1 MKKGILYVSLIAMVM
16 GLMAF
21 QCSSPELTG
30 AKLYINQKQYDKAK
44 EALMKDVEKNP
55 KSDEGWYLLGYLYGE
70 EGNVPKMLESFTKS
84 LEASAKF
91 QSQIN
96 ESKKYYWATSFNKGV
111 SYFNNGAKAS
121 TKDSMNL
128 FFEKAITQFNN
139 AILCEPDSAVTY
151 SNLVYAYLNMGR
163 TEEAI
168 PHLKTMVKMGASADG
183 FGMLG
188 QIYND
193 KAASL
198 MEQYRTSKAVQDSVE
213 AMNYYNQA
221 VQVLEEGRAK
231 FPEDGDILLRLSN
244 AYIGANRLDVAMNA
258 FKAGVEKEP
267 DNKYYRYNYGVLLL
281 NSKMY
286 PEAEVQFNKAI
297 ELDAEYVNAIYN
309 LGVTYVRW
317 GTDIRE
323 KAEAEGQQDTSY
335 QEKFKLALP
344 LMEKYLQTNPN
355 EPAIWDLLGKI
366 YANLG
371 MTDKSE
377 EAFKKADEYR
387 N

>member
-1 MKKGILYVSLIAMVM
+1 MKKAALYLSLVAMVM
-16 GLMAF
+16 GFMAF
-21 QCSSPELTG
+21 ECSSPELTG

-84 LEASAKF
+84 LVASAKF
-91 QSQIN
+91 KPQIS

-168 PHLKTMVKMGASADG
+168 PHLKTMVKMGTSADG

-193 KAASL
+193 KASSL
-198 MEQYRTSKAVQDSVE
+198 MDQFRTSKVAQDSVD
-213 AMNYYNQA
+213 AMDYYNQA
-221 VQVLEEGRAK
+221 IGVLEQGRTK

-258 FKAGVEKEP
+258 FKDGVEKEP
-267 DNKYYRYNYGVLLL
+267 ENKYYRYNYGVLLL
-281 NSKMY
+281 NSKLFAD
-286 PEAEVQFNKAI
+286 AEIQFKKAI
-297 ELDAEYVNAIYN
+297 ELDPEYINAIYN
-309 LGVTYVRW
+309 LGVVYVRW
-317 GTDIRE
+317 GTEVRE
-323 KAEAEGQQDTSY
+323 KAEAEGKEDISY
-335 QEKFKLALP
+335 QDKFKAALP
-344 LMEKYLQTNPN
+344 LMEKYLETNPG

-371 MTDKSE
+371 MTDKSQ

-387 N
+387 K

>member
-1 MKKGILYVSLIAMVM
+1 MKKAVLYLSLLAMVM
-16 GLMAF
+16 GFMAF
-21 QCSSPELTG
+21 ECSSPELTG

-70 EGNVPKMLESFTKS
+70 EGNIPKMLESFTKS
-84 LEASAKF
+84 LDASAKF
-91 QSQIN
+91 KSQIT
-96 ESKKYYWATSFNKGV
+96 ESKKYYWATGFNKGV

-139 AILCEPDSAVTY
+139 AILCEPDSSVTY

-168 PHLKTMVKMGASADG
+168 PHLKTMVKMGVSADG

-198 MEQYRTSKAVQDSVE
+198 MEQYRTSKSAQDSVE

-221 VQVLEEGRAK
+221 VKVLEEGRNK

-267 DNKYYRYNYGVLLL
+267 ENKYYRYNYGVLLL

-286 PEAEVQFNKAI
+286 PEAEEQFNKAI

-317 GTDIRE
+317 GTEIRE
-323 KAEAEGQQDTSY
+323 KAEAEGKQDISY
-335 QEKFKLALP
+335 QDKFKLALP
-344 LMEKYLQTNPN
+344 LMEKYLQNNPS
-355 EPAIWDLLGKI
+355 EPVIWDLLGKI

-371 MTDKSE
+371 MTDKSM